1 MGRRLALL
9 AASLV
14 LGACGTTGS
23 SSAPSS
29 SSTTIG
35 SSTTTSADVSTPPT
49 DGSAL
54 RLTADGIGPL
64 RIGMTLEEAEATG
77 LVGSFEPGCEVESP
91 PPMSAPLRQVEGT
104 VDVADGKVRSITVR
118 QSNEVATDPG
128 LVEPGDPVD
137 EAVTAWE
144 AAGLAV
150 TVDKDQ
156 EDIYGVW
163 FVQVRNG
170 SDPAFEATA
179 NPALGTLDAIS
190 VPEVVLCE

>member
-1 MGRRLALL
+1 VGRRLALL

-23 SSAPSS
+23 SSTPSS

-35 SSTTTSADVSTPPT
+35 PSTTTSPDVSTPPT

-64 RIGMTLEEAEATG
+64 RIGMTLEEAQATG

-91 PPMSAPLRQVEGT
+91 PPMTAQLSEVEGT

-118 QSNEVATDPG
+118 RANEVATDPG

-144 AAGLAV
+144 AAGLDV

-156 EDIYGVW
+156 ADTYGVW
-163 FVQVRNG
+163 FVQVRDG
-170 SDPAFEATA
+170 PEPAFEATA
-179 NPALGTLDAIS
+179 DPTRDTLDTIS

>member
-1 MGRRLALL
+1 VGRRLALL

-23 SSAPSS
+23 SSTPS

-35 SSTTTSADVSTPPT
+35 PSTTTSPDVSTPPT
-49 DGSAL
+49 DGPAL

-104 VDVADGKVRSITVR
+104 VDAADGRVRSITVR
-118 QSNEVATDPG
+118 RSNEVATDPG